1 MSFALMAGV
10 TGLQAHQRMLDVAG
24 NNLANINT
32 IGFKSS
38 KIVFSE
44 LLSQILKRASQPTG
58 TIGGVNP
65 QQIGSGVQ
73 IAAISPD
80 TSQGNL
86 INTNS
91 PLDLA
96 VEGEGYFVL
105 SDGGQNLFTRA
116 GSFAVDASSNLV
128 DPATG
133 YLVQRIGTVGESD
146 GFQTPGDSNTKIRY
160 DVSMRASATTEIKV
174 SGNLSA
180 DAVHETTQTNA
191 LRSDITYT
199 SSGANATGSTL
210 LSGLDQFSGTFS
222 GDGTITISGYKP
234 AGTALGATPT
244 TDLTFDVDAT
254 TTITNLLTHLNTDDG
269 GSVNE
274 VQTLTRDAQGT
285 AGTFTI
291 TIGTETT
298 AAIAYNAPLTG
309 VGSIEEALEDLDA
322 ISDVTV
328 TGALISEAVAATTF
342 TFGGTANTEGDV
354 GAMTFDF
361 DLCTG
366 PTTAGS
372 SVAETVTGRA
382 KRGVLGGLATAS
394 IVNGRIVLTDATAGY
409 SESDLKLVY
418 SDAGSDTTL
427 TMPGYFELATVGGAQ
442 VKSFNIIVY
451 DSQGGEHVLSGA
463 FTRTGTNS
471 NLWDLVMTSISG
483 NINDLTFDNRRIKG
497 LSFNGSD
504 GSFAGLDTGIGDTAQ
519 FTVTF
524 AHDIANPQ
532 VITVDMGTQGL
543 FDGLT
548 QFAQPST
555 AVAKEQ
561 DGYTTGD
568 LSSVSVSNE
577 GYIIGAFTNGLKK
590 NLATIQLALFS
601 NPSGLESVGNGYFTP
616 SVNSG
621 IAVGTQGM
629 VGGAGT
635 IHGSSLEKS
644 NADVAGLFVS
654 MIEAQNGYHA
664 NARTIRIANDMLK
677 ELTNLIR

>member
-1 MSFALMAGV
+1 MAGV

-38 KIVFSE
+38 SIIFSE

-73 IAAISPD
+73 VAGITPD

-86 INTNS
+86 VHTNS

-105 SDGGQNLFTRA
+105 SDGSQNVYTRA
-116 GSFAVDASSNLV
+116 GAFAVDSSSNLV
-128 DPATG
+128 DPSTG
-133 YLVQRIGTVGESD
+133 YLVQRTGTVGESD
-146 GFQTPGDSNTKIRY
+146 NFQVPGNSNIKVPY
-160 DVSMRASATTEIKV
+160 DVAMQASATSEIKV
-174 SGNLSA
+174 AGNLSA
-180 DAVHETTQTNA
+180 DAVHEKTQINV

-199 SSGANATGSTL
+199 SSGANATGSTEIDQ
-210 LSGLDQFSGTFS
+210 LDQFDGTFS

-234 AGTALGATPT
+234 DGIALGINPT
-244 TDLTFDVDAT
+244 TDLTIDVDAT
-254 TTITNLLTHLNTDDG
+254 TTINDLLTHLNTDDG
-269 GSVNE
+269 GSVQE
-274 VQTLTRDAQGT
+274 VQTLDTQDAGGDAVAT
-285 AGTFTI
+285 DGHFHLI
-291 TIGTETT
+291 YGGETT
-298 AAIAYNAPLTG
+298 GEIQWNAALTG
-309 VGSIEEALEDLDA
+309 ANSIQSALEDLTGVSSGD
-322 ISDVTV
+322 ITV
-328 TGALISEAVAATTF
+328 GGTTLNVAGDTTF
-342 TFGGTANTEGDV
+342 TFLNTAGDV
-354 GAMTFDF
+354 GDITFDF
-361 DLCTG
+361 SALTG
-366 PTTAGS
+366 PTQADSTLTETA
-372 SVAETVTGRA
+372 TGRA
-382 KRGVLGGLATAS
+382 MRGVLDGNATAS
-394 IVNGRIVLTDATAGY
+394 IVNGRLVVTDGTAGY
-409 SESDLKLVY
+409 SQSDLKLAY
-418 SDAGSDTTL
+418 SDAGDDTTL
-427 TMPGYFELATVGGAQ
+427 TMPAYFEVATVGGAQ
-442 VKSFNIIVY
+442 VKSFNITVY

-463 FTRTGTNS
+463 FTRTGSNS
-471 NLWDLVMTSISG
+471 NLWDLILTSISG
-483 NINDLTFDNRRIKG
+483 NISDLTSDNRRIKG
-497 LSFNGSD
+497 LKFNGSD

-524 AHDIANPQ
+524 AHDTANPQ

-548 QFAQPST
+548 QFAKAST

-561 DGYTTGD
+561 NGYTTGD

-590 NLATIQLALFS
+590 NLAAIQLALFS

-621 IAVGTQGM
+621 IAVGIQGM

-635 IHGSSLEKS
+635 IHGSSLERS
-644 NADVAGLFVS
+644 NADVANLFVT
-654 MIEAQNGYHA
+654 MIEAQNGYQA
-664 NARTIRIANDMLK
+664 NARTIKIANDMLK
-677 ELTNLIR
+677 ELTTLIR

>member
-38 KIVFSE
+38 NVIFSE
-44 LLSQILKRASQPTG
+44 LLSQILKRASQPTS

-73 IAAISPD
+73 VAGITPD

-86 INTNS
+86 VHTNS

-105 SDGGQNLFTRA
+105 SDGLQNVYTRA
-116 GSFAVDASSNLV
+116 GAFAVDSSSNLV
-128 DPATG
+128 DPSTG
-133 YLVQRIGTVGESD
+133 YLVQRTGTVGESD
-146 GFQTPGDSNTKIRY
+146 NFQTPGNSNIKVPF
-160 DVSMRASATTEIKV
+160 DVAMQASGTSEIKV

-180 DAVHETTQTNA
+180 DAVHEKTQINK
-191 LRSDITYT
+191 LRSDIIYT

-210 LSGLDQFSGTFS
+210 FSQLDQFSGTFS
-222 GDGTITISGYKP
+222 GNGTITISGYKP
-234 AGTALGATPT
+234 DGIALGASPT

-254 TTITNLLTHLNTDDG
+254 TTINDLLTHLNTDEGTTAVD
-269 GSVNE
+269 E
-274 VQTLTRDAQGT
+274 IQTLTISGCG
-285 AGTFTI
+285 AGETFTL
-291 TIGTETT
+291 TYGGQTT
-298 AAIAYNAPLTG
+298 AAIDYDATAAEVETALEALSTIGSGNVSCVGGPCNTAAVTITFEGTLAGQDVNLITIDDTGLTG
-309 VGSIEEALEDLDA
+309 TG
-322 ISDVTV
+322 TV
-328 TGALISEAVAATTF
+328 AE
-342 TFGGTANTEGDV
+342 
-354 GAMTFDF
+354 
-361 DLCTG
+361 
-366 PTTAGS
+366 TTAG
-372 SVAETVTGRA
+372 RA
-382 KRGVLGGLATAS
+382 VQGVLGGNATAS
-394 IVNGRIVLTDATAGY
+394 IVNGRLVITDTTAGY
-409 SESDLKLVY
+409 SEADLKLAY
-418 SDAGSDTTL
+418 SDTGDDTTL
-427 TMPGYFELATVGGAQ
+427 TMPAYFEVATVGGAQ
-442 VKSFNIIVY
+442 VKSFTIIVY

-471 NLWDLVMTSISG
+471 NLWDLVLTSISG
-483 NINDLTFDNRRIKG
+483 NINELTFDNRRIKDIK
-497 LSFNGSD
+497 FNGSD
-504 GSFAGLDTGIGDTAQ
+504 GSFAGLDVGDTAQ

-524 AHDIANPQ
+524 AHDTANPQ
-532 VITVDMGTQGL
+532 TIAVDMGTQGL

-548 QFAQPST
+548 QFAKAST

-561 DGYTTGD
+561 NGYTTGD

-590 NLATIQLALFS
+590 NLAAVQLALFS
-601 NPSGLESVGNGYFTP
+601 NPSGMESVGNGYFTP

-621 IAVGTQGM
+621 IAVGTQGL

-635 IHGSSLEKS
+635 IHGSSLERS
-644 NADVAGLFVS
+644 NADVANLFVS
-654 MIEAQNGYHA
+654 MIEAQNGYQA

-677 ELTNLIR
+677 ELTTLIR